1 MKRAI
6 TTALF
11 TASFAKP
18 FQKFKI
24 ILMKHVIFL
33 FLIVL
38 FSLSACDDYLDR
50 KNLDTFDESNF
61 WTSEDNMRLFVQG
74 IYTAYFTGYGSGY
87 SWGNY
92 FTGGAWSD
100 EYSSS
105 SIWTQNTATSGNGW
119 SFTYVRRANLIV
131 SRTDLLPE
139 SDETKN
145 HWRGVG
151 RFFRAMEYA
160 DLARAFGD
168 VPWYDPEVQVTD
180 TELAYK
186 QRDAL
191 ELVATNIMEDFQ
203 YAADHV
209 RTDDGDQQV
218 NRDVVLAF
226 MSRHLLY
233 FGTFM
238 KYHDLNTEVATNL
251 LEGALWAAGQLI
263 DGGNYEVYDDYR
275 GLFTSEDLTGNSE
288 MILFRQYEE
297 AKASHCL
304 VSYNNQEA
312 QTGITLKMVE
322 TYLSADGLPV
332 KQSPLYDYSSDNGL
346 RFYPDQFKNR
356 DPRMAATLV
365 DSVRISGA
373 HTGYSTT
380 GFPTLK
386 FLPVDANSTDLKYLG
401 STNTT
406 DAPVIRYGEVLLNY
420 AEAAA
425 ELGQFTQEVADK
437 TINQLRARNIPGTD
451 YQLPAMV
458 VSGDQVLANGG
469 AIDDPDRDTSVSPL
483 LWEIRRERCVEL
495 MFEGFRKNDLRRWK
509 KYEYLKTVETD
520 GPTTMG
526 KGAYVDLSVFD
537 AATLAKVEKAVHFY
551 YPEAGN
557 TSRAFIYNL
566 YDTNMRRD
574 WVTGDSYYERQYL
587 KAVPLDQI
595 KLYSDLGYELFQN
608 PGWDTE

>member
-1 MKRAI
+1 MKQLI
-6 TTALF
+6 FLLF
-11 TASFAKP
+11 
-18 FQKFKI
+18 I
-24 ILMKHVIFL
+24 IL
-33 FLIVL
+33 
-38 FSLSACDDYLDR
+38 FSISGCENYLDR

-61 WTSEDNMRLFVQG
+61 WTSESNTRLFAQG
-74 IYTAYFTGYGSGY
+74 AYNAYFTGYGSGY
-87 SWGNY
+87 TWGNY

-119 SFTYVRRANLIV
+119 SFTYVRRANLII
-131 SRTDLLPE
+131 SRADLMPE
-139 SDETKN
+139 PDETKN
-145 HWRGVG
+145 HWRGIG

-168 VPWYDPEVQVTD
+168 VPWYDSEVQITD

-186 QRDAL
+186 ERDPL
-191 ELVATNIMEDFQ
+191 ELVATKMMEDFQ
-203 YAADHV
+203 YAAANV
-209 RTDDGDQQV
+209 RTDDGEQQI

-238 KYHDLNTEVATNL
+238 KYHGLDGEVAESL

-263 DGGNYEVYDDYR
+263 DGENYQVADDYR
-275 GLFTSEDLTGNSE
+275 GLFTSEDLTGNPE
-288 MILFRQYEE
+288 MIFFRQYEE
-297 AKASHCL
+297 AKATHCL

-332 KQSPLYDYSSDNGL
+332 KQSPLYDYASDGGL

-386 FLPVDANSTDLKYLG
+386 FLPVDANSTDLQYLG

-425 ELGQFTQEVADK
+425 ELSRFTQEVAGK
-437 TINQLRARNIPGTD
+437 TINQLRARDIPGTD
-451 YQLPAMV
+451 SKLPAMN
-458 VSGDQVLANGG
+458 VSGEVVL
-469 AIDDPDRDTSVSPL
+469 V
-483 LWEIRRERCVEL
+483 RRC
-495 MFEGFRKNDLRRWK
+495 GC
-509 KYEYLKTVETD
+509 
-520 GPTTMG
+520 
-526 KGAYVDLSVFD
+526 
-537 AATLAKVEKAVHFY
+537 
-551 YPEAGN
+551 
-557 TSRAFIYNL
+557 
-566 YDTNMRRD
+566 
-574 WVTGDSYYERQYL
+574 
-587 KAVPLDQI
+587 
-595 KLYSDLGYELFQN
+595 
-608 PGWDTE
+608 

>member
-1 MKRAI
+1 MKQLI
-6 TTALF
+6 F
-11 TASFAKP
+11 FI
-18 FQKFKI
+18 FI
-24 ILMKHVIFL
+24 I
-33 FLIVL
+33 L
-38 FSLSACDDYLDR
+38 FSLSGCEDYLDR

-61 WTSEDNMRLFVQG
+61 WTSESNMRLFAQG
-74 IYTAYFTGYGSGY
+74 AYTAYFTGYGSGY
-87 SWGNY
+87 TWGNY

-119 SFTYVRRANLIV
+119 SFTYVRRANLII
-131 SRTDLLPE
+131 SRVDLMPE
-139 SDETKN
+139 PDETKN
-145 HWRGVG
+145 HWRGIG

-168 VPWYDPEVQVTD
+168 VPWYDSEVQITD

-186 QRDAL
+186 ERDPL
-191 ELVATNIMEDFQ
+191 ELVATKIMEDFQ
-203 YAADHV
+203 YAAANV
-209 RTDDGDQQV
+209 RTDDGDQQI

-238 KYHDLNTEVATNL
+238 KYHGLDGEVAEGL

-263 DGGNYEVYDDYR
+263 DGGNYQVADDYR
-275 GLFTSEDLTGNSE
+275 GLFTSEDLTGNPE
-288 MILFRQYEE
+288 MIFFRQYEE
-297 AKASHCL
+297 AKATHCL

-332 KQSPLYDYSSDNGL
+332 KQSPLYDYYSDNGL

-386 FLPVDANSTDLKYLG
+386 FLPVDANSTDLQYLG
-401 STNTT
+401 SANTT

-425 ELGQFTQEVADK
+425 ELGRFTQEVAGK
-437 TINQLRARNIPGTD
+437 TINQLRARDIPGTD
-451 YQLPAMV
+451 SQLPAMN
-458 VSGDQVLANGG
+458 VSGEVVLSGG
-469 AIDDPDRDTSVSPL
+469 VAVDDPDRDPSVSAL

-495 MFEGFRKNDLRRWK
+495 MFEGFRRNDLRRWK
-509 KYEYLKTVETD
+509 KYEYLKTVETA
-520 GPTTMG
+520 GPTGMG
-526 KGAYVDLSVFD
+526 KGAYVDLGVFD
-537 AATLAKVEKAVHFY
+537 AATLTKVKKAVRFY
-551 YPEAGN
+551 YPQAGN
-557 TSRAFIYNL
+557 TDHAFIYNL
-566 YDTNMRRD
+566 YESNMRRD
-574 WVTGDSYYERQYL
+574 WIAGDSYYERQYL
-587 KAVPLDQI
+587 NAVPLDQI
-595 KLYSDLGYELFQN
+595 KLYRDMGYELSQN

>member
-1 MKRAI
+1 
-6 TTALF
+6 
-11 TASFAKP
+11 
-18 FQKFKI
+18 
-24 ILMKHVIFL
+24 MKHFNVL
-33 FLIVL
+33 FFIVL
-38 FSLSACDDYLDR
+38 FFLSSCDDYLDR

-61 WTSEDNMRLFVQG
+61 WTSEGNMRLFVQG
-74 IYTAYFTGYGSGY
+74 AYTAYFTGYGSGY
-87 SWGNY
+87 TWGNY

-119 SFTYVRRANLIV
+119 SFTYVRWANIII
-131 SRTDLLPE
+131 SRSDLLPE
-139 SDETKN
+139 PDETKD
-145 HWRGVG
+145 HWRGIG

-168 VPWYDPEVQVTD
+168 VPWYDSEVQITD

-186 QRDAL
+186 QRDPL
-191 ELVATNIMEDFQ
+191 SLVATNIMEDFQ
-203 YAADHV
+203 YAAGHV
-209 RTDDGDQQV
+209 REDGGTLQI

-238 KYHDLNTEVATNL
+238 KYHGLDSEVAETL
-251 LEGALWAAGQLI
+251 LEGALWAAGELI
-263 DGGNYEVYDDYR
+263 DAGNYSVSDDYR
-275 GLFTSEDLTGNSE
+275 GLFTSEDLTGNPE

-297 AKASHCL
+297 AKATHCL

-312 QTGITLKMVE
+312 QTGITLKMVD
-322 TYLSADGLPV
+322 TYLSSDGLPV

-346 RFYPDQFKNR
+346 RPYPGQFKNR

-373 HTGYSTT
+373 HSAYSTT

-437 TINQLRARNIPGTD
+437 TINKLRARDIPD
-451 YQLPAMV
+451 MDAQLPEMV
-458 VSGDQVLANGG
+458 VSGDEVYANGV
-469 AIDDPDRDTSVSPL
+469 AIDDPDRDPSVMPL

-495 MFEGFRKNDLRRWK
+495 MYEGFRKNDLRRWK

-526 KGAYVDLSVFD
+526 KGAYVDLGVFD
-537 AATLAKVEKAVHFY
+537 AATLTKVKKAVHFY
-551 YPEAGN
+551 YPDADD
-557 TSRAFIYNL
+557 TDHAFIYNL
-566 YDTNMRRD
+566 YDANMRRD
-574 WVTGDSYYERQYL
+574 WIAGDSYYERQYL
-587 KAVPLDQI
+587 NAVPLDQI
-595 KLYSDLGYELFQN
+595 KLYSDLGYELSQN

>member
-1 MKRAI
+1 MKQLI
-6 TTALF
+6 F
-11 TASFAKP
+11 FI
-18 FQKFKI
+18 FI
-24 ILMKHVIFL
+24 I
-33 FLIVL
+33 L
-38 FSLSACDDYLDR
+38 FSLSGCEDYLDR

-61 WTSEDNMRLFVQG
+61 WTSESNMRRFARG
-74 IYTAYFTGYGSGY
+74 AYTAYFTGYGSGY
-87 SWGNY
+87 TWGNY

-119 SFTYVRRANLIV
+119 SFTYVRRANLII
-131 SRTDLLPE
+131 SRVDLMPE
-139 SDETKN
+139 PDETKN
-145 HWRGVG
+145 HWRGIG

-168 VPWYDPEVQVTD
+168 VPWYDSEVQITD

-186 QRDAL
+186 ERDPL
-191 ELVATNIMEDFQ
+191 ELVATKIMEDFQ
-203 YAADHV
+203 YAAANV
-209 RTDDGDQQV
+209 RTDDGDQQI

-238 KYHDLNTEVATNL
+238 KYHGLDGEVAEGL

-263 DGGNYEVYDDYR
+263 DGGNYQVADDYR
-275 GLFTSEDLTGNSE
+275 GLFTSEDLTGNPE
-288 MILFRQYEE
+288 MIFFRQYEE
-297 AKASHCL
+297 AKATHCL

-332 KQSPLYDYSSDNGL
+332 KQSPLYDYYSDNGL

-386 FLPVDANSTDLKYLG
+386 FLPVDANSTDLQYLG
-401 STNTT
+401 SANTT

-425 ELGQFTQEVADK
+425 ELGRFTQEVAGK
-437 TINQLRARNIPGTD
+437 TINQLRARDIPGTD
-451 YQLPAMV
+451 SQLPAMN
-458 VSGDQVLANGG
+458 VSGEVVLSGG
-469 AIDDPDRDTSVSPL
+469 VAVDDPDRDPSVSAL

-495 MFEGFRKNDLRRWK
+495 MFEGFRRNDLRRWK
-509 KYEYLKTVETD
+509 KYEYLKTVETA
-520 GPTTMG
+520 GPTGMG
-526 KGAYVDLSVFD
+526 KGAYVDLGVFD
-537 AATLAKVEKAVHFY
+537 AATLTKVKKAVRFY
-551 YPEAGN
+551 YPQAGN
-557 TSRAFIYNL
+557 TDHAFIYNL
-566 YDTNMRRD
+566 YESNMRRD
-574 WVTGDSYYERQYL
+574 WIAGDSYYERQYL
-587 KAVPLDQI
+587 NAVPLDQI
-595 KLYSDLGYELFQN
+595 KLYRDMGYELSQN

>member
-1 MKRAI
+1 MKRLYFI
-6 TTALF
+6 LF
-11 TASFAKP
+11 VL
-18 FQKFKI
+18 I
-24 ILMKHVIFL
+24 I
-33 FLIVL
+33 
-38 FSLSACDDYLDR
+38 SLSGCEDYLDR

-61 WTSEDNMRLFVQG
+61 WTSEGNMQLFAQG
-74 IYTAYFTGYGSGY
+74 AYTAYFTGYGSGY
-87 SWGNY
+87 TWGEY
-92 FTGGAWSD
+92 FTGGGWSD

-119 SFTYVRRANLIV
+119 SFTYVRRANLII
-131 SRTDLLPE
+131 SRVDELPE
-139 SDETKN
+139 DDETKN
-145 HWRGVG
+145 HWRGIG
-151 RFFRAMEYA
+151 RFFRAMEYSG
-160 DLARAFGD
+160 LARAFGD
-168 VPWYDPEVQVTD
+168 VPWYDSEVQITD

-186 QRDAL
+186 ERDPL

-203 YAADHV
+203 YAAEHV
-209 RTDDGDQQV
+209 RTDDGTLQI

-238 KYHDLNTEVATNL
+238 KYHDLNTEVVTSL

-263 DGGNYEVYDDYR
+263 DGGNYQVEDDYR
-275 GLFTSEDLTGNSE
+275 GLFTSEDLTGNPE
-288 MILFRQYEE
+288 VIFFRQYQE
-297 AKASHCL
+297 AKATHCL
-304 VSYNNQEA
+304 VSYNNQEP

-322 TYLSADGLPV
+322 TYLSADGLPI

-346 RFYPDQFKNR
+346 RFYPEQFKNR
-356 DPRMAATLV
+356 DPRMTATLV
-365 DSVRISGA
+365 DSVRINGA

-386 FLPVDANSTDLKYLG
+386 FLPVDANSTDLQYLG

-406 DAPVIRYGEVLLNY
+406 DAPIIRYGEVLLNY

-437 TINQLRARNIPGTD
+437 TINRLRARDIPDTD
-451 YQLPAMV
+451 HKLPDMV
-458 VSGDQVLANGG
+458 VSGDAILANGV
-469 AIDDPDRDTSVSPL
+469 AVDDPDRDPSVSAL

-495 MFEGFRKNDLRRWK
+495 MYEGFRKNDLRRWK
-509 KYEYLKTVETD
+509 KYEYLKTVETS

-526 KGAYVDLSVFD
+526 KGAYVDLGVFD
-537 AATLAKVEKAVHFY
+537 AATLTKVLNAGHFY

-557 TSRAFIYNL
+557 TDRAFIYNL
-566 YDTNMRRD
+566 YEANMRRD
-574 WVTGDSYYERQYL
+574 WIAGDSYYERQYL
-587 KAVPLDQI
+587 GAVPLDQI
-595 KLYSDLGYELFQN
+595 KLYRDLGYELSQN